1 MGDGKKKILVL
12 VEGEKRD
19 VEVMETLFKMYEE
32 IDAKYEIVSYRTNI
46 YVLYGELFSE
56 TVEPVDLDLLQ
67 VLKTREHD
75 PNKRRLFDDKY
86 TDILLI
92 FDLDPQDN
100 LFGEDKIRKLQEY
113 FCESSD
119 MGKLY
124 INYPMVEAFYHLSAI
139 PDPNYKKRTVLI
151 DELRNKS
158 YKLRVSRESKNPDY
172 RKFISTRQ
180 ECNVVILQNIN
191 KALSLLDI
199 SHEDTLTEKWMA
211 IDFKNLLEKQ
221 LAHLKEGYIHVLC
234 TCTMYIYDYNY
245 RLLRRD

>member
-1 MGDGKKKILVL
+1 MGDEKKKILVL

-19 VEVMETLFKMYEE
+19 VGVMETLFKVYEE

-56 TVEPVDLDLLQ
+56 TVEPSDLDLLQ

-75 PNKRRLFDDKY
+75 PDKKLLFDGKY

-100 LFGEDKIRKLQEY
+100 LFGEDKIRRMQEY

-124 INYPMVEAFYHLSAI
+124 INYPMVEAFYHMTTI
-139 PDPNYKKRTVLI
+139 PDPDYKKRTVSI

-158 YKLRVSRESKNPDY
+158 YKSRVARESKSPDY

-180 ECNVVILQNIN
+180 ECNVVILHNIN
-191 KALSLLDI
+191 KALSLLDT
-199 SHEDTLTEKWMA
+199 SHEDTLPEKWMA
-211 IDFKNLLEKQ
+211 IDFKNLLERQ
-221 LAHLKEGYIHVLC
+221 LDHLREGYIHILC
-234 TCTMYIYDYNY
+234 TCAMYIYDYNY
-245 RLLRRD
+245 RLLNRD